1 MTELLR
7 RVLQYRVSIG
17 TLIELAL
24 WLALPYL
31 CIGLGWAAFHS
42 EQVSRIQTR
51 LETMLPAGADVT
63 AWALTALLWPA
74 SVSLSIVGAC
84 PSH

>member
-17 TLIELAL
+17 TLIEVAL

-31 CIGLGWAAFHS
+31 CIGLAWAAFNS
-42 EQVSRIQTR
+42 EQVTRIQTR
-51 LETMLPAGADVT
+51 LETVLPAGADVT
-63 AWALTALLWPA
+63 AFGVTVALWPA
-74 SVSLSIVGAC
+74 SVSLLIAGAC

>member
-1 MTELLR
+1 MTELLQ
-7 RVLQYRVSIG
+7 RVLQYRVSVAA
-17 TLIELAL
+17 LIEIGL

-31 CIGLGWAAFHS
+31 LVGLGWAALHP

-51 LETMLPAGADVT
+51 AETVLPVGADVT
-63 AWALTALLWPA
+63 AFGLAAALWPA